1 MTSSSK
7 HPRSQQEASGPGA
20 TDTIPNRRLS
30 LRFLLLLIF
39 AVALSPVLVIG
50 GIRWSGDVERD
61 TAYRRETM
69 TLVAQEAASRAQY
82 MLESAPLVLELI
94 SAVTP
99 KDPCVNP
106 LREMING
113 LPDYANLGV
122 IDKDG
127 TVLCTTQE
135 GAQGATTAGTRD
147 WFRKLRDTDIDVV
160 QSTAYYGPVSQQW
173 VIATAKK
180 RKTATGAFDGAYVL
194 GVPVNSLVRQ
204 LERAGLNKNSEVA
217 LVDVT
222 GQVFASNHW
231 AKLEPEIMST
241 LKGGGTGFFLL
252 RSISGE
258 EREIAV
264 TPLAGNEFYA
274 MLSSPKPPAIAIENV
289 SAFGNFALPLLAW
302 LLALVTAWLAMDR
315 LVLRWLDYLGRI
327 AALYASGKLS
337 VQPLRAR
344 RQAPDEI
351 NRLADLMEQMAVSVR
366 DRTDRLESALE
377 ARHAAMKEI
386 HHRVKNNLQIINSL
400 LSLQSRKIKD
410 PTAISVMDDARAR
423 INALSLIHRSLYEHN
438 DIGTMVEVKHF
449 FSELALHLDQ
459 ALGAE
464 DQRIKIES
472 RIDPD
477 QIDADVAVPL
487 ALFTAEAV
495 TNSVKHAFPEGR
507 GVMGG
512 RVLVSFKVE
521 EKEALLTVEDDGI
534 GGAEAQAAAQSGI
547 GGTLMSAFAKQVH
560 GKLEEGPVPTGG
572 RYVRIRMPRINGVT
586 GAHPTAQP
594 R

>member
-1 MTSSSK
+1 MIFSSK
-7 HPRSQQEASGPGA
+7 HRRSQQVGSGPAGIEV
-20 TDTIPNRRLS
+20 IPQRRLS
-30 LRFLLLLIF
+30 LRVLLLLIF

-69 TLVAQEAASRAQY
+69 TLVAQEAASRAEY
-82 MLESAPLVLELI
+82 MLESAPLILNLI
-94 SAVTP
+94 SAVSP
-99 KDPCVNP
+99 NDPCVHP
-106 LREMING
+106 LRETING
-113 LPDYANLGV
+113 LPDYANLSIV
-122 IDKDG
+122 DRNG
-127 TVLCTTQE
+127 TTLCSTQD
-135 GAQGATTAGTRD
+135 GAQGTTTAATRD
-147 WFRKLRDTDIDVV
+147 WFRKLRDTSADMV
-160 QSTAYYGPVSQQW
+160 QSTAYYGPISQQW
-173 VIATAKK
+173 VIATARK
-180 RKTATGAFDGAYVL
+180 RTTADGAFDGAYVL
-194 GVPVNSLVRQ
+194 GVPVNSLARQ
-204 LERAGLNKNSEVA
+204 LERAGLAKDSELA
-217 LVDVT
+217 LVDVS

-231 AKLEPEIMST
+231 AKLEPEVMAS
-241 LKGGGTGFFLL
+241 LKGESSGFYPL
-252 RSISGE
+252 RSITGE
-258 EREIAV
+258 DREVALV
-264 TPLAGNEFYA
+264 PLAGNEFYA
-274 MLSSPKPPAIAIENV
+274 MLSAPKPPAIAIENV

-327 AALYASGKLS
+327 AQLYASGKLS

-366 DRTDRLESALE
+366 DRTNSLEAALE

-400 LSLQSRKIKD
+400 LSLQSRKVKD
-410 PTAISVMDDARAR
+410 PVALTVLDDARAR

-438 DIGTMVEVKHF
+438 DIRSVEVKSF
-449 FSELALHLDQ
+449 FSELASHLDQ

-464 DQRIKIES
+464 DQRIRIES
-472 RIDPD
+472 RIDTD
-477 QIDADVAVPL
+477 LIDADVAVPL

-512 RVLVSFKVE
+512 RVLVSYDIGDTE
-521 EKEALLTVEDDGI
+521 TLLTIEDDGI

-572 RYVRIRMPRINGVT
+572 RFVRIRMPRTNGVT
-586 GAHPTAQP
+586 AAHPTIAQP

>member
-1 MTSSSK
+1 MIFSSK
-7 HPRSQQEASGPGA
+7 PQRSQQGASGRAGIE
-20 TDTIPNRRLS
+20 TIPQRRLS

-50 GIRWSGDVERD
+50 GIRWSSDIERD

-69 TLVAQEAASRAQY
+69 TLVAQEAAGRAEY
-82 MLESAPLVLELI
+82 MLESAPLMLDLI
-94 SAVTP
+94 SAVTSN
-99 KDPCVNP
+99 DPCANP
-106 LREMING
+106 LRDMVDG
-113 LPDYANLGV
+113 LPEYANLGV
-122 IDKDG
+122 IDKAG
-127 TVLCTTQE
+127 AVLCTTQAGAE
-135 GAQGATTAGTRD
+135 GSTTAGTRD
-147 WFRKLRDTDIDVV
+147 WFKRLRDTSADVV
-160 QSTAYYGPVSQQW
+160 QSTAYYGSVSQQW

-180 RKTATGAFDGAYVL
+180 RTTADGAFDGAYVL

-204 LERAGLNKNSEVA
+204 LERVGLSKNSEVA
-217 LVDVT
+217 LVDVS
-222 GQVFASNHW
+222 GQVFASKHW
-231 AKLEPEIMST
+231 AKIEADKMAA
-241 LKGGGTGFFLL
+241 LKGERSGFFQL
-252 RSISGE
+252 RSITGE
-258 EREIAV
+258 DREVAIV
-264 TPLAGNEFYA
+264 PLAGNEFYA
-274 MLSSPKPPAIAIENV
+274 MLSSPKPPAIGIENV

-344 RQAPDEI
+344 LQAPGEI
-351 NRLADLMEQMAVSVR
+351 NALADMMEQMAVSVR
-366 DRTDRLESALE
+366 DRTDRLETALE
-377 ARHAAMKEI
+377 ARDAAMKEI

-400 LSLQSRKIKD
+400 LSLQSRKVKD
-410 PTAISVMDDARAR
+410 PVAIGVLDDARAR

-438 DIGTMVEVKHF
+438 DIRSVEVKSF
-449 FSELALHLDQ
+449 FSELASHLDQ

-472 RIDPD
+472 SIDTD
-477 QIDADVAVPL
+477 TIDADVAVPL

-495 TNSVKHAFPEGR
+495 TNAVKHAFPEGR

-512 RVLVSFKVE
+512 RVLVSYRLGE
-521 EKEALLTVEDDGI
+521 NETLLTVEDDGI
-534 GGAEAQAAAQSGI
+534 GDAEAQAAAAAGI

-572 RYVRIRMPRINGVT
+572 RYVRIRMPRVNGIT
-586 GAHPTAQP
+586 GGYPAPQQP